1 MAFGNPKS
9 HGCIFNVPQ
18 ASGFFTCVFEDF
30 VFKNEAK
37 IRKKARKTG
46 AEQEDNMA
54 EQQFIMTQ
62 KGYDE
67 AVERLKYL
75 QTVKRQEIV
84 ERIAEARSHG
94 DLSENAEYDA
104 ARNEQAANEGE
115 IVDLD
120 YKIKNAVIL
129 EANSDTSYVHIGSKV
144 TVYDEEMDEEETYE
158 ITGSTEANAMQNK
171 ISNES
176 PVGKALLKR
185 KVGDAVKVLAPD
197 GEYRLIIKQI
207 S

>member
-1 MAFGNPKS
+1 
-9 HGCIFNVPQ
+9 
-18 ASGFFTCVFEDF
+18 
-30 VFKNEAK
+30 
-37 IRKKARKTG
+37 
-46 AEQEDNMA
+46 MA

-115 IVDLD
+115 IVELD

-129 EANSDTSYVHIGSKV
+129 EVSSDTSFVHIGSKV

-158 ITGSTEANAMQNK
+158 ITGTMEANPMANK

-176 PVGKALLKR
+176 PIGATVFGK
-185 KVGDAVKVLAPD
+185 KVGDVVEFTTPGDVEKLT
-197 GEYRLIIKQI
+197 IKNI
-207 S
+207 THNK

>member
-1 MAFGNPKS
+1 
-9 HGCIFNVPQ
+9 
-18 ASGFFTCVFEDF
+18 
-30 VFKNEAK
+30 
-37 IRKKARKTG
+37 
-46 AEQEDNMA
+46 MA
-54 EQQFIMTQ
+54 EQYIMTK
-62 KGYDE
+62 KGYEE
-67 AVERLKYL
+67 AVEKLKYL

-129 EANSDTSYVHIGSKV
+129 EENNDTTSVHVGSKV
-144 TVYDEEMDEEETYE
+144 RVYDVELDEEEVYE
-158 ITGSTEANAMQNK
+158 ITGTTESNAMENK

-176 PVGKALLKR
+176 PVGAALLKH
-185 KVGDAVKVLAPD
+185 KVGDVVKVAAPD
-197 GEYRLIIKQI
+197 GEYKLKIMEIF
-207 S
+207 

>member
-1 MAFGNPKS
+1 
-9 HGCIFNVPQ
+9 
-18 ASGFFTCVFEDF
+18 
-30 VFKNEAK
+30 
-37 IRKKARKTG
+37 
-46 AEQEDNMA
+46 MA
-54 EQQFIMTQ
+54 EQQYIMTK

-67 AVERLKYL
+67 AVEKLKYL

-115 IVDLD
+115 ILDLD

-129 EANSDTSYVHIGSKV
+129 AENNDTSVVHIGSKIK
-144 TVYDEEMDEEETYE
+144 VYDADLDEEEVYE
-158 ITGSTEANAMQNK
+158 ITGTTESDAMNNK

-176 PVGKALLKR
+176 PVGAALLKH
-185 KVGDAVKVLAPD
+185 KVGDSVKVSAPE
-197 GEYRLIIKQI
+197 GEYVLVIKEI
-207 S
+207 F

>member
-1 MAFGNPKS
+1 
-9 HGCIFNVPQ
+9 
-18 ASGFFTCVFEDF
+18 
-30 VFKNEAK
+30 
-37 IRKKARKTG
+37 
-46 AEQEDNMA
+46 MA
-54 EQQFIMTQ
+54 EQQYIMTQ

-67 AVERLKYL
+67 AVEKLKYL

-115 IVDLD
+115 ILDLD

-129 EANSDTSYVHIGSKV
+129 EENNDKTVVHIGSKIK
-144 TVYDEEMDEEETYE
+144 VYDPDLDEEDVYE
-158 ITGSTEANAMQNK
+158 ITGTTESDAMNNK

-176 PVGKALLKR
+176 PVGAALLKH
-185 KVGDAVKVLAPD
+185 KVGDSVKVAAPE
-197 GEYRLIIKQI
+197 GEYVLVIKEI
-207 S
+207 F